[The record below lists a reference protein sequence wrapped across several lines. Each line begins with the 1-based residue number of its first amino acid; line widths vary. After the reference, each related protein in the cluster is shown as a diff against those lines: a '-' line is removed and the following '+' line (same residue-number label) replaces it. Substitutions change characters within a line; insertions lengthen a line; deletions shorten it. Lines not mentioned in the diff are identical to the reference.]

1 VAKKRVTLYTA
12 RDCHLC
18 EAAVEVLRQAEA
30 EGEVEFDLEIVW
42 IDGDAALEKR
52 YRAWL
57 PVVEVD
63 GRRAFT
69 YEVDPAELH
78 EVLRPT

>member
-1 VAKKRVTLYTA
+1 MSKRVVLYTA
-12 RDCHLC
+12 RGCHLC
-18 EAAVEVLRQAEA
+18 EEALDVLRRAQVEA
-30 EGEVEFDLEIVW
+30 EVEFDLEVVR

-63 GRRAFT
+63 GRRAFAF
-69 YEVDPAELH
+69 EVDPGALDEL
-78 EVLRPT
+78 LRSK

>member
-1 VAKKRVTLYTA
+1 MSKRVVLYTA
-12 RDCHLC
+12 EKCHLC
-18 EAAVEVLRQAEA
+18 EEALDVLRKAEV
-30 EGEVEFDLEIVW
+30 EGEVEFDLEVVR

-63 GRRAFT
+63 GSRAFA
-69 YEVDPAELH
+69 YEVDPTALDEL
-78 EVLRPT
+78 LRQT

>member
-1 VAKKRVTLYTA
+1 MSKRVVLYTA
-12 RDCHLC
+12 RGCHLC
-18 EAAVEVLRQAEA
+18 EEALDVLRQAQVEA
-30 EGEVEFDLEIVW
+30 EVEFDVEVVR

-63 GRRAFT
+63 GRRAFAF
-69 YEVDPAELH
+69 EVDPGALDEL
-78 EVLRPT
+78 LRSK

>member
-18 EAAVEVLRQAEA
+18 EEALDVLRKANVEA
-30 EGEVEFDLEIVW
+30 EVEFDLEVVR

-63 GRRAFT
+63 GKRVFT
-69 YEVDPAELH
+69 YDVDATALAEL
-78 EVLRPT
+78 LRST